1 MERNVRTRIVDMPT
15 KKLNSEEQTIDIR
28 PVYVSN
34 IKKVIVET
42 ENSVGML
49 MARLNSEIE
58 LPTSNLLKSY
68 KILLLILIIRCRWVP
83 IPSSI
88 FNTLLFWISDKCL
101 SRRCIN
107 LPSIFRNQWDRHQ
120 NLRWFNDNQIITSMI
135 RECSECS
142 SSSNSSFIL
151 SWILI

>member
-15 KKLNSEEQTIDIR
+15 KKLNSEEQTTDIK

-107 LPSIFRNQWDRHQ
+107 LPSIFRSQWDRHQ
-120 NLRWFNDNQIITSMI
+120 NLRWFSDNLIFISMI